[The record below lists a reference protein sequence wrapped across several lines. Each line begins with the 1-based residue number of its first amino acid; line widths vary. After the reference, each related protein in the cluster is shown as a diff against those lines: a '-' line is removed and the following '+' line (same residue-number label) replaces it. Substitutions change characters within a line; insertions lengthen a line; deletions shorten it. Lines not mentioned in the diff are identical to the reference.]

1 MTRKKRI
8 EKGVFLAHLGY
19 LSRERENN
27 TMSTEKLK
35 AELLAAGDEM
45 KARELSRF
53 FKTKKGDYGEGDR
66 FIGITVP
73 TNRAISRR
81 YLHLPAS
88 QLVDLLQSE
97 IHEVR
102 LSALI
107 CMVEQYKSRHT
118 SESQRQAIVD
128 TYIANTRYINNWDLV
143 DLSVYH
149 IIGAHLHY
157 RDRALLYRWAQSEML
172 WEQRMA
178 IVATMWFI
186 RHGEYDD
193 TIRLAERL
201 CHHPHDLI
209 QKAVGWLLREVGKRD
224 MNPLIEF
231 LDKHHTTL
239 PRTLLRYAIERFPAE
254 LRKHYMAR

>member
-1 MTRKKRI
+1 
-8 EKGVFLAHLGY
+8 
-19 LSRERENN
+19 
-27 TMSTEKLK
+27 MSTENLK
-35 AELLAAGDEM
+35 AELMAAGSET

-53 FKTKKGDYGEGDR
+53 FKTGKGEYGEGDK
-66 FIGITVP
+66 FIGVTVP
-73 TNRAISRR
+73 ANRAITRR

-88 QLVDLLQSE
+88 QLVDLLRSE

-107 CMVEQYKSRHT
+107 GMVEQYKSRHT
-118 SESQRQAIVD
+118 SEVQRQEIVD

-143 DLSVYH
+143 DLSVYN
-149 IIGAHLHY
+149 IIGAHLLH
-157 RDRALLYRWAQSEML
+157 RDRSLLYQWAHSELL

-193 TIRLAERL
+193 TLRLAELL
-201 CHHPHDLI
+201 CHHPHDLM

-224 MNPLIEF
+224 MTRLTDF
-231 LDKHHTTL
+231 LDKHYTTL
-239 PRTLLRYAIERFPAE
+239 PRTLLRYAIEKFPPE

>member
-1 MTRKKRI
+1 
-8 EKGVFLAHLGY
+8 
-19 LSRERENN
+19 
-27 TMSTEKLK
+27 MSTEKLK
-35 AELLAAGDEM
+35 AELIAAGSET

-53 FKTKKGDYGEGDR
+53 FKTGQGEYGEGDK
-66 FIGITVP
+66 FIGVTVP
-73 TNRAISRR
+73 VNRAITRR
-81 YLHLPAS
+81 YLHLRAP
-88 QLVDLLQSE
+88 QLVDLLRSE

-118 SESQRQAIVD
+118 SDSQRQEIVN
-128 TYIANTRYINNWDLV
+128 TYIANTCYINNWDLV
-143 DLSVYH
+143 DLSVYN
-149 IIGAHLHY
+149 IIGAHLLHH
-157 RDRALLYRWAQSEML
+157 DRELLYRWADSELM

-201 CHHPHDLI
+201 CHHPHDLM

-224 MNPLIEF
+224 MTRLTDF
-231 LDKHHTTL
+231 LDKHYTTL
-239 PRTLLRYAIERFPAE
+239 PRTLLRYAIEKFPPE